1 MINYSH
7 SQNSLTCSFCIYSR
21 SRMNLTTI
29 ILLWCNPFLIYMCMC
44 SQTQLQ
50 EEKCLEKCRQ
60 KPDSYCVINTNN
72 NDIVLCKR
80 WLKEKLNTTST
91 PSSVGRTTTITTTT
105 TTTTTS
111 TTTTSSST
119 NTSVTISTTITT
131 TTTTTTITATSI
143 NISNTSAANTA
154 ATTTIVGTN
163 SNTSIT
169 MNEPTDL
176 KEKYLDLEL
185 EIIGSR
191 EEFRSTTTTTTTTT
205 ATTTTTTN
213 TVNISTNSTNSNN
226 SITSISPTENQ
237 YLELEVTGSGSEEEI
252 DIVKKLELEESTLK
266 LDVEYSSQR
275 TVKNINKCKVF

>member
-7 SQNSLTCSFCIYSR
+7 SQNSLACSFCIYSR

-105 TTTTTS
+105 TTTTS
-111 TTTTSSST
+111 TTTTSTST
-119 NTSVTISTTITT
+119 NTSVTISTTIST

-143 NISNTSAANTA
+143 NISNTSTANTA

-252 DIVKKLELEESTLK
+252 DIVKKLELARWSLEKKCQTFLLK
-266 LDVEYSSQR
+266 NL
-275 TVKNINKCKVF
+275 NKK